1 MSRYSTI
8 LARVEVEVDELLE
21 ELSDNDLLEEV
32 RQRGLVKG
40 EASIGGDD
48 GRRDDLAR
56 AVMVKDWSEVEY
68 LLRTYF
74 LREELRCG
82 PWTPPTAT
90 AAAGRYLR

>member
-8 LARVEVEVDELLE
+8 RARVEVEIGDLLDEI
-21 ELSDNDLLEEV
+21 DDADLLEEV
-32 RQRGLVKG
+32 KDRGLIKG
-40 EASIGGDD
+40 EASLGGDD

-56 AVMVKDWSEVEY
+56 AVMAKDWSEVEY

-82 PWTPPTAT
+82 PWTPPSKTMAS
-90 AAAGRYLR
+90 GRYQR